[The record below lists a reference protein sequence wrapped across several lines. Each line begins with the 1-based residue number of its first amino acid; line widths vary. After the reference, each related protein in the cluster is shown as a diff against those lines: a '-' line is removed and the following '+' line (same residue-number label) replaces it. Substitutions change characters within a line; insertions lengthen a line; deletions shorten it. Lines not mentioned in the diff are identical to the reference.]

1 MTDREKIRKA
11 FGEGDGILRMAPNWV
26 PRPFNRPGRRLRLH
40 PDDYFAMGM
49 ERGAIVERWFSS
61 ITRVETA
68 GAGPREG
75 LSFVNVDDDIGHA
88 VLFRDFIDELGAD
101 LIGQEL
107 MDRYGTWPMYSKF
120 YDYMQ
125 PLFHHIHH
133 GEEAC
138 RRYGNVKPKHE
149 HYFFPKQYNPHLGEM
164 PVTYFGF
171 DPSVTRREVR
181 ERLSDYAKRD
191 IHITELS
198 RAFRMELDTG
208 WYTPAG
214 VVHAPASLCTYE
226 PQWNSDVMAMWENV
240 VNGEVFGPGALS
252 GYVPEKDRDDLDVI
266 MDVADWELNTCPD
279 YRERFFRRP
288 IPEGRGDA
296 FVQEWVCYGNSY
308 VAAKRLTV
316 QPGGE
321 AAVPDA
327 AAYGCV
333 VIQGRGSFGAHPCES
348 PTFIRYGAL
357 SADEFFVSR
366 DAAKKGVLVRNA
378 SRYEPLVILKH
389 FGPDCGIPQVEAMGK
404 PFPRPRRQD
413 P

>member
-1 MTDREKIRKA
+1 MKNTETIRRTFRE
-11 FGEGDGILRMAPNWV
+11 GEGVLRMVPAWV
-26 PRPFNRPGRRLRLH
+26 PRPFNRPGRRIRLH

-61 ITRVETA
+61 VTRVETA
-68 GAGPREG
+68 GAGPTEG
-75 LSFVNVDDDIGHA
+75 LSFVNIDDNVSNT
-88 VLFRDFIDELGAD
+88 VLFTQFIQELGAE

-120 YDYMQ
+120 YDYML

-149 HYFFPKQYNPHLGEM
+149 HYFFPKEYNPHLGEM

-171 DPSVTRREVR
+171 DPSVTREEVR
-181 ERLSDYAKRD
+181 QRLTDYSRRD

-214 VVHAPASLCTYE
+214 VVHAPGSLCTYE

-240 VNGEVFGPGALS
+240 VNGEVFGKDALS
-252 GYVPEKDRDDLDVI
+252 GYVPDRDRDNLDVI
-266 MDVADWELNTCPD
+266 MDVADWDLNTCPD

-288 IPEGRGDA
+288 MADTAGESYH
-296 FVQEWVCYGNSY
+296 QEWICYGNDY
-308 VAAKRLTV
+308 VAAKRLV
-316 QPGGE
+316 IEPRGE
-321 AAVPDA
+321 AFVADP
-327 AAYGCV
+327 AAYGCI
-333 VIQGRGSFGAHPCES
+333 VIQGRGSFGPFDCEA
-348 PTFIRYGAL
+348 PTLLRYGSL
-357 SADEFFVSR
+357 SADEFFVSC
-366 DAAKKGVLVRNA
+366 DAARKGVRVRN
-378 SRYEPLVILKH
+378 SSGYEPLVLLKH
-389 FGPDCGIPQVEAMGK
+389 FGPDCGIPQVEAMK
-404 PFPRPRRQD
+404 RPL
-413 P
+413 